1 MPFALDNVRIADLTW
16 LLAGA
21 GGPRMLTSLG
31 AEDLRIE
38 WKGHLDMIRAS
49 PPIIPVGEDRDRI
62 LGGQPGPGKRV
73 DGGINQGGHFA
84 SINAGK
90 RGVSL
95 NLRHPEGKDLFKE
108 IVRISDI
115 VVECFTANT
124 MERLGLGYD
133 ELRKVNPSIIYIQ
146 QPGFGKRGEYSD
158 FVSTGPVAQAMS
170 GLTEQSGLPAPWP
183 PAGWGYSYMD
193 WSGAYYCAMAML
205 SALYYRSRT
214 GEGQYMDCSQAEPA
228 IYMTGT
234 AILDYVANGRESQ
247 RTGNASPYIPAAPH
261 NVYPV
266 QGEDR
271 WLAIAVYDEDEWRAL
286 AGALGDPAWT
296 DDERFASLASRLRH
310 VKELDERLADE
321 TKQCDG
327 FELMNRLQEAGVRA
341 GLCQTAEDRMFHDP
355 QLQHRGFQVELT
367 NSFVGTWPV
376 KDFPMKL
383 SESPAYVGGTLDR
396 HFPVYAEDN
405 DYVYGELLN
414 LPDAEVT
421 RLRNDDVI

>member
-38 WKGHLDMIRAS
+38 WKGHLDMIRAGA
-49 PPIIPVGEDRDRI
+49 PIIPVGEDRDRI
-62 LGGQPGPGKRV
+62 LGGEPGPGTRV
-73 DGGINQGGHFA
+73 GGGINQGGHFA
-84 SINAGK
+84 GINAGK

-95 NLRHPEGKDLFKE
+95 NLRHPEGKEIFKE

-158 FVSTGPVAQAMS
+158 FVSTGPAAQAIS
-170 GLTEQSGLPAPWP
+170 GLTEQSGLPGPWP

-247 RTGNASPYIPAAPH
+247 RTGNTSPYIPAAPH
-261 NVYPV
+261 DVYPV

-271 WLAIAVYDEDEWRAL
+271 WIAIAVFDDDEWRAL
-286 AGALGDPAWT
+286 TGVLGNPAWT
-296 DDERFASLASRLRH
+296 GDERFATLASRLRH
-310 VKELDERLADE
+310 VKELDERLAGE
-321 TKQCDG
+321 TKQHDG
-327 FELMNRLQEAGVRA
+327 FDLMERCRRRA
-341 GLCQTAEDRMFHDP
+341 SAPASARPPRTGCSRTPSSNTGASRSTSPTPSSAPGPSRTSRSSSARARPSSAAPSTATSRSTP
-355 QLQHRGFQVELT
+355 RT
-367 NSFVGTWPV
+367 TTTYTASSSTSPTP
-376 KDFPMKL
+376 K
-383 SESPAYVGGTLDR
+383 SPASAT
-396 HFPVYAEDN
+396 
-405 DYVYGELLN
+405 
-414 LPDAEVT
+414 T
-421 RLRNDDVI
+421 T